1 MPQQKIA
8 EGQMDRF
15 YEDMESAYDSC
26 PANDIKIILRDFNT
40 RLGNEDD
47 GMMEVGNFS
56 LHEKTSENGLRL
68 LSFTAFQN
76 KNIHKATWR
85 SPDWKTENQVDHVLI
100 DVHHCYNM
108 FNVWSCRGDNADIYH
123 YLVVKVHSRLSNKMK
138 AKQQSNKKYDIEKL
152 KDQVVVKQFECKIS
166 NKLQIGDCNEKWK
179 TYQSIICKTAKELA
193 KKNIWEE
200 MTGSVMNVGW

>member
-85 SPDWKTENQVDHVLI
+85 SPD
-100 DVHHCYNM
+100 
-108 FNVWSCRGDNADIYH
+108 
-123 YLVVKVHSRLSNKMK
+123 
-138 AKQQSNKKYDIEKL
+138 
-152 KDQVVVKQFECKIS
+152 
-166 NKLQIGDCNEKWK
+166 
-179 TYQSIICKTAKELA
+179 
-193 KKNIWEE
+193 
-200 MTGSVMNVGW
+200 